1 MTICLKFFGV
11 YLGNIGKVLG
21 FRYFLSF
28 ADCRVHNKIQADF
41 CFILVFTY
49 QSAVWGNAG
58 LPKSFG
64 SKNTFSRKRWLG
76 SNGPTKISWK

>member
-1 MTICLKFFGV
+1 MIIFVKFFGG
-11 YLGNIGKVLG
+11 YLGDVEKVLG
-21 FRYFLSF
+21 FQYFLSF

-49 QSAVWGNAG
+49 QNAVWGNAG

-64 SKNTFSRKRWLG
+64 SKNTFSRKCWLG